1 MWLLVFSPNCGRNIS
16 LKGFSNLKWAVVNL
30 LGVSYF
36 LHVLQDIWHVWWRI
50 PLSPSGRFISLL
62 PENAVLLCS
71 NFSLCLS
78 WNSLWWIG
86 EDASLTVDFRQNPKC
101 REWLWFS
108 TASTAFWAFDKANPR
123 CFCNHQPRTWA
134 MTFLYYYA
142 KFFIVSDSQKRAGVM
157 CRDFSRNDTLSVCIR
172 HRFERAELW
181 WRQSFFS
188 CNATVLGDKLSSN
201 RRCRKTPKTLVSQ
214 VLLPLKTKGKDKNEG
229 FVSQWF

>member
-1 MWLLVFSPNCGRNIS
+1 MSSSKSAWGQLLSSRSSGYLTRVVKDSFEPFREIHFTTTWKCSARIS
-16 LKGFSNLKWAVVNL
+16 LSVLAEIPYDGLEKTL
-30 LGVSYF
+30 LWRLISGKIQSVGSDCGLAPLPQLF
-36 LHVLQDIWHVWWRI
+36 ELLTKRI
-50 PLSPSGRFISLL
+50 PAASAIISQGLERWLS
-62 PENAVLLCS
+62 
-71 NFSLCLS
+71 
-78 WNSLWWIG
+78 
-86 EDASLTVDFRQNPKC
+86 
-101 REWLWFS
+101 S
-108 TASTAFWAFDKANPR
+108 TATV
-123 CFCNHQPRTWA
+123 
-134 MTFLYYYA
+134 YYA

-229 FVSQWF
+229 FTYTMEDI

>member
-1 MWLLVFSPNCGRNIS
+1 MMDWRRRFSDGWFPAKSKCRDCGLAAAQLLFE
-16 LKGFSNLKWAVVNL
+16 L
-30 LGVSYF
+30 LTK
-36 LHVLQDIWHVWWRI
+36 RI
-50 PLSPSGRFISLL
+50 PAASAIISQGLERWLS
-62 PENAVLLCS
+62 
-71 NFSLCLS
+71 
-78 WNSLWWIG
+78 
-86 EDASLTVDFRQNPKC
+86 
-101 REWLWFS
+101 S
-108 TASTAFWAFDKANPR
+108 TA
-123 CFCNHQPRTWA
+123 
-134 MTFLYYYA
+134 MYYA

-229 FVSQWF
+229 FTYTMDNFQLWSHYKYYVLCLYMLAISKLV